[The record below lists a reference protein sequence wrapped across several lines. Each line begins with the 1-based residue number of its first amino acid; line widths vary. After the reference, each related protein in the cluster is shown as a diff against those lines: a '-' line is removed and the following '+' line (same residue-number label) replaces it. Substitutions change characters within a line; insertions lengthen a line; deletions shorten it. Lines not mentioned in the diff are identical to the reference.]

1 MTYAPGFEISRKFD
15 FVKGVK
21 FLESI
26 KIHVEGVKIHDEG
39 VKIHV
44 RGVKV
49 DLERVKFLGEHFL
62 ES

>member
-1 MTYAPGFEISRKFD
+1 MKVHVG
-15 FVKGVK
+15 GVK
-21 FLESI
+21 FLES
-26 KIHVEGVKIHDEG
+26 

-49 DLERVKFLGEHFL
+49 GVKIHAVGVKVHVISVKFLECVNFL